1 MVKPVLASNLKRRAG
16 FTLIELL
23 VVLAIIAT
31 LLTIALP
38 RYFNSLDS
46 SKETVL
52 LENLRVTRDA
62 IDRFY
67 GDKGRY
73 PETLDEL
80 VSSRYL
86 RSRPVDPIAESDA
99 SWKILPPPGDL
110 KGKVYDIKSSAA
122 GQSRDGRAFGE
133 L

>member
-1 MVKPVLASNLKRRAG
+1 MKALPPPPRRAPG

-23 VVLAIIAT
+23 VVLAIVAT

-52 LENLRVTRDA
+52 IENLRVTRDA

-67 GDKGRY
+67 SDKGRY
-73 PETLDEL
+73 PEGLDEL

-86 RSRPVDPIAESDA
+86 RGKPVDPIAESDSA
-99 SWKILPPPGDL
+99 WKLIPPPGDL
-110 KGKVYDIKSSAA
+110 KGKVYDIRSSAA
-122 GQSRDGRAFGE
+122 GQAKDGRTYGD

>member
-1 MVKPVLASNLKRRAG
+1 MRARPFAAARRLRG

-23 VVLAIIAT
+23 VVLAIVAT

-52 LENLRVTRDA
+52 LENLRMTRDA

-73 PETLDEL
+73 PEGLDEL
-80 VSSRYL
+80 VSERYL
-86 RSRPVDPIAESDA
+86 RSKPVDPIAESDSA
-99 SWKILPPPGDL
+99 WKILPPPGDT
-110 KGKVYDIKSSAA
+110 KGKVYDIRSSAT
-122 GQSRDGRAFGE
+122 GQAKNGRSFGE